1 MNAVGTNS
9 ISTSIPELWGHEF
22 LAVRPNCEKWGT
34 CRQTKTRRRDINKV
48 LKLRKKKPPDFEKI
62 YLKFSP
68 LKFRSLYPFGKI
80 LVFRVQRCVSGNQW
94 CHTIKKGRGERKP
107 STLAIYDLLQFKK
120 VGVESS
126 VKLVLLLTLAPLRAH
141 YVTYVGLFYG
151 CSFYDYCY
159 ANICE

>member
-1 MNAVGTNS
+1 MGVLQLGGGAKMWGGATWWSVTMSHFSTRGTMMNAVGTNS

-34 CRQTKTRRRDINKV
+34 CRQTKTRRRDINKA
-48 LKLRKKKPPDFEKI
+48 LKLGKKKPPDFEKI

-94 CHTIKKGRGERKP
+94 CHTIKKGRHWP
-107 STLAIYDLLQFKK
+107 SMTCYSLKK
-120 VGVESS
+120 WG
-126 VKLVLLLTLAPLRAH
+126 LNLR
-141 YVTYVGLFYG
+141 LNLS
-151 CSFYDYCY
+151 CC
-159 ANICE
+159 